1 MGSPVFSEVAASPVN
16 FYLCNCHLFW
26 DPAFND
32 VKFVQTY
39 ELLLQLNNLMNPR
52 AAAADPLRRLQQ
64 RAGVCRVGL

>member
-16 FYLCNCHLFW
+16 FCHLFW

-39 ELLLQLNNLMNPR
+39 ELLLQLNNLMNP
-52 AAAADPLRRLQQ
+52 APLPLILCGDFNSEPVS
-64 RAGVCRVGL
+64 AV

>member
-1 MGSPVFSEVAASPVN
+1 MN

-39 ELLLQLNNLMNPR
+39 ELLLQLNNLMNK
-52 AAAADPLRRLQQ
+52 LHQIS
-64 RAGVCRVGL
+64 GVLKVTRPVG